1 MKIINTKKI
10 AFSSSLK
17 GIHGE
22 LSTNFGHTPAFTIIN
37 YEEETFRVLS
47 VEILQNAPHQQGK
60 CRQPVMLLKNAGVHA
75 IVVGNISRR
84 PLMEFRQVG
93 IVPYQGLFSTVKEN
107 FLVFKHNSLEIL
119 TSAHKYQGGNF

>member
-10 AFSSSLK
+10 AFPSSLE

-22 LSTNFGHTPAFTIIN
+22 LSTHFGHTPAFTIIE
-37 YEEETFRVLS
+37 YDSEDFHIIS
-47 VEILQNAPHQQGK
+47 VEILKNAPHQQGK
-60 CRQPVMLLKNAGVHA
+60 CRRAVMLLKNAGVHA

-84 PLMEFRQVG
+84 PLMEFLQVG

-107 FLVFKHNSLEIL
+107 FLVFKQNSLEIL